1 MYSEKYFEW
10 LNEESIDENT
20 RKILENMTEE
30 EKRESFY
37 KDLAFGT
44 GGLRGILGV
53 GTNRMNI
60 YTVRKATQGLA
71 NFINSKGMADKGV
84 AIAFDSRNMSPEFAK
99 ETALVLCANGIK
111 TYLYKSLRPTP
122 QLSFSVRHLKCAAG
136 VVITASHN
144 PAAYNGYK
152 VYWEDG
158 AQITP
163 PLDSEIIS
171 FVNAVEGFKE
181 IKYISETEAIESGS
195 LCMLGED
202 IDRAYLDEVRKLV
215 LRPEAI
221 NNQKKNIK
229 IVYTPL
235 HGTGLIPVTTIL
247 KSQGYENVFV
257 VEAQAQPDGD
267 FPTVDYPNPEDKN
280 AFKMALE
287 LAVEKD
293 ADIILATDPDA
304 DRLGVYVKDDSGA
317 YQALSGN
324 LSGALLMEYQLSQRK
339 MLGKLPKNGAV
350 VKTVV
355 TGNMSKEI
363 SKAYGVKLIETLT
376 GFKYIGEQIKW
387 FEEQNTYE
395 YLFGYEESYGCLIGT
410 HARDKDAVSAVVG
423 LCEAC
428 AYYMD
433 NGINLWQQINNMY
446 EKYGFFMEDIIS
458 KTYPGESG
466 EKHMKEMMEKLRN
479 EPVTSVCGIKVA
491 KVSDYLESKETGLP
505 SSNMLYYNLE
515 DGSWFCIRPSGT
527 EPKIKLYAGI
537 KGANAEDGNNKMEKL
552 KKELMALV

>member
-1 MYSEKYFEW
+1 MYQEKYMEW
-10 LNEESIDENT
+10 LNEATIDENT
-20 RKILENMTEE
+20 KAILKNMSDD

-71 NFINSKGMADKGV
+71 NFINSKNMADRGV
-84 AIAFDSRNMSPEFAK
+84 AIAYDSRNMSPEFAL
-99 ETALVLCANGIK
+99 ETALVFCANGIR
-111 TYLYKSLRPTP
+111 TYLYRELRPTP
-122 QLSFSVRHLKCAAG
+122 QLSFSVRKLNCAAG

-158 AQITP
+158 GQITP

-181 IKYISETEAIESGS
+181 IKCMEKEEALESG
-195 LCMLGED
+195 LLNLLNED
-202 IDRAYLDEVRKLV
+202 IDRAYLDEVKKLA

-221 NNQKKNIK
+221 ENQKKNIK

-235 HGTGLIPVTTIL
+235 HGTGLMPVTTIL
-247 KSQGYENVFV
+247 KEMGFENVYV
-257 VEAQAQPDGD
+257 VEEQAKPDGN
-267 FPTVDYPNPEDKN
+267 FSTVDYPNPEDKN
-280 AFKMALE
+280 AFKLALE
-287 LAVEKD
+287 LAVKVD
-293 ADIILATDPDA
+293 ADIVLATDPDA
-304 DRLGVYVKDDSGA
+304 DRLGVYVKDEDGV
-317 YQALSGN
+317 YQPLSGN

-339 MLGKLPKNGAV
+339 ALGTLPENGAV

-355 TGNMSKEI
+355 TGNMSGEI
-363 SKAYGVKLIETLT
+363 AKAYDVKLIETLT

-387 FEEQNTYE
+387 FEERNTYE

-410 HARDKDAVSAVVG
+410 HARDKDAVSAVFG

-433 NGINLWQQINNMY
+433 NGISLWQQINNMY

-466 EKHMKEMMEKLRN
+466 EKHIKELMENLRIN
-479 EPVTSVCGIKVA
+479 PLASVCGIKVA
-491 KVSDYLESKETGLP
+491 KVNDYLDSEATGLP
-505 SSNMLYYNLE
+505 KSNMLFYYLE
-515 DGSWFCIRPSGT
+515 DGTWFCIRPSGT

-537 KGANAEDGNNKMEKL
+537 KAKSKADGIEKMNKL
-552 KKELMALV
+552 KEELMILV

>member
-1 MYSEKYFEW
+1 MYREKYAEW
-10 LNEESIDENT
+10 LNEKSIDIET
-20 RKILENMTEE
+20 KRKLKEMSEE

-37 KDLAFGT
+37 KDLSFGT

-71 NFINSKGMADKGV
+71 NFIKSKKMEKKGV
-84 AIAFDSRNMSPEFAK
+84 VIAYDSRNMSAEFAL

-111 TYLYKSLRPTP
+111 TYLYKALRPTP
-122 QLSFSVRHLKCAAG
+122 QLSFSVRYLHCAAG

-144 PAAYNGYK
+144 PAQYNGYK

-163 PLDSEIIS
+163 PLDSEIIGY
-171 FVNAVEGFKE
+171 VNAVKGFNE
-181 IKYISETEAIESGS
+181 ISYVNEQQAMDKGLLEF
-195 LCMLGED
+195 
-202 IDRAYLDEVRKLV
+202 LDERIDSAYIEEVKKLA

-221 NNQKKNIK
+221 ERQSGHIS

-235 HGTGLIPVTTIL
+235 HGTGLLPVTRIL
-247 KSQGYENVFV
+247 SEMGFEKVYV
-257 VEAQAQPDGD
+257 VEAQANPDGN

-280 AFKMALE
+280 AFKLAIE
-287 LAVEKD
+287 LAREKN

-304 DRLGVYVKDDSGA
+304 DRLGVYVKDDEGE
-317 YQALSGN
+317 YQSLSGN
-324 LSGALLMEYQLSQRK
+324 LSGALLMEYELSQLNELNR
-339 MLGKLPKNGAV
+339 LPKNGAV

-355 TGNMSKEI
+355 TGNMSKIIAEH
-363 SKAYGVKLIETLT
+363 YGVKLIETLT
-376 GFKYIGEQIKW
+376 GFKYIGEQIKY
-387 FEEQNTYE
+387 FEEKHSYE

-410 HARDKDAVSAVVG
+410 HARDKDAVSAVFG

-433 NGINLWQQINNMY
+433 KGFSLWQQINRMY

-458 KTYPGESG
+458 KTYTGESG
-466 EKHMKEMMEKLRN
+466 EMHIKELMENLRN
-479 EPVTSVCGIKVA
+479 KPLKEVCGIGVEN
-491 KVSDYLESKETGLP
+491 VTDYLDSEKTGLP
-505 SSNMLYYNLE
+505 KSNMLYYNLE

-527 EPKIKLYAGI
+527 EPKIKLYMGI
-537 KGANAEDGNNKMEKL
+537 KGENKKQGIEKMNNL
-552 KKELMALV
+552 KAALMVLV